1 MKRIVSIVICLLFV
15 SASFVFSIADTSAS
29 SQSGHI
35 VTFKTGE
42 ESTGTGIIDVETSSG
57 STRLSKFGD
66 STTVGAG
73 DSMTL
78 TVTADR
84 SCVIREVKINGER
97 KVSFAD
103 AISVAFSFDNL
114 TKDMVIEV
122 TYELIL
128 YKCQYSSQGRGSISV
143 KYPSY
148 YYNNDSSVY
157 YGDTIVYHIE
167 AEKSHEII
175 GVTVDGEEL
184 DLASFGK
191 TSTNKMDSMDLVLE
205 KITTSHKIDVL
216 FSGVSVVNRNYSLT
230 VSYDESRGICND
242 GINKLSVA
250 EGMDYKIRVTPFD
263 GYRVDKIIDGND
275 IITNFTGEY
284 YTVKNITDNR
294 AITIVFNKAESNTTV
309 GTVGGSE
316 TTVDDPTESQIDTT
330 SETIFAE
337 PVETTADTVA
347 WSGEYLS
354 GDANC
359 DGKVNVIDVTLIQK
373 AVAGLSTLND
383 EQLDRADVDGDLQ
396 LTVKDATLIQKKIA
410 FLITD
415 FS

>member
-1 MKRIVSIVICLLFV
+1 MKRIVSIIICLLFV
-15 SASFVFSIADTSAS
+15 SASFVFSIADTAAS
-29 SQSGHI
+29 SVSGHT

-42 ESTGTGIIDVETSSG
+42 GSTGTGIIDVETSSG
-57 STRLSKFGD
+57 STRLSKSGD

-73 DSMTL
+73 GSMTL
-78 TVTADR
+78 IVTADR
-84 SCVIREVKINGER
+84 SCVIREIKINGER
-97 KVSFAD
+97 KVGFAD
-103 AISVAFSFDNL
+103 AISVSFSFDKL
-114 TKDMVIEV
+114 TRDLVIEV

-128 YKCQYSSQGRGSISV
+128 YKCSYSSQGRGSISV

-157 YGDTIVYHIE
+157 YGDTLVYHIE
-167 AEKSHEII
+167 AEKNNEII
-175 GVTVDGEEL
+175 GVSVDGQEL

-205 KITTSHKIDVL
+205 KITTSHKIHVV
-216 FSGVSVVNRNYSLT
+216 FSGVSVVNKNYTLS

-250 EGMDYKIRVTPFD
+250 EGTDYKIRVTPFD

-275 IITNFTGEY
+275 IITDFTGEY
-284 YTVKNITDNR
+284 YTVKNITANR
-294 AITIVFNKAESNTTV
+294 AIMIVFTKVESGTTV
-309 GTVGGSE
+309 STVGVTE
-316 TTVDDPTESQIDTT
+316 TTVDDPAESQVGTT
-330 SETIFAE
+330 SETITAE
-337 PVETTADTVA
+337 PAETTTNTVA

-359 DGKVNVIDVTLIQK
+359 DGKVNVVDATLVQK
-373 AVAGLSTLND
+373 AVAGLSTLSE
-383 EQLDRADVDGDLQ
+383 EQLARADIDGDLQ
-396 LTVKDATLIQKKIA
+396 LTVKDATLIQKKVA
-410 FLITD
+410 FLIPD